1 MFLRFSFSLSRTL
14 APTLALAA
22 ILVAPPSGVCREI
35 SRNADPAENVNSRYT
50 VESVELLGFAKAR
63 LSKPVRERMDKMV
76 GAKYDT
82 LALSSLVWKLREE
95 VKAKHINIKVGRGLK
110 PEHLAVRLEVEGQR
124 DKSFELT
131 APKFGYQSRQGYS
144 GTVEGVINAG
154 SRLRL
159 AGGYSN
165 DGDALLERYQG
176 FHGRVEFR
184 LLTPASSR
192 IPLTLRF
199 RYASLRQGW
208 NRSTTSIPAQ
218 LAGSDAADARLY
230 GEREVFEPVAVTQ
243 VPGVRGLTW
252 SAGANIQRL
261 MHGAART
268 GGPGAVISPTAAP
281 QAESSNAVVTTLR
294 YRRQFEGSGA
304 HQQELEAGYDLRAAT
319 QILAS
324 DYVYNRHAIT
334 GTYRLL
340 HGKNHE
346 LKIAALAGFLN
357 GVAPYYDRFV
367 AGNSQTLRGYSK
379 FDLTPL
385 GANRIVHGSVDYRWR
400 LFQAFYDA
408 GSVAEAAL
416 FAAGPSTMSDVKHS
430 VGVGLRKD
438 ILQLAVAF
446 PLRGMRMD
454 PVFLLGVNF

>member
-1 MFLRFSFSLSRTL
+1 MFLRFRFTL
-14 APTLALAA
+14 PLALGA
-22 ILVAPPSGVCREI
+22 ILVAPPSGECREI

-63 LSKPVRERMDKMV
+63 LSKPVRERMDKLV

-144 GTVEGVINAG
+144 GMVEGVINAG

-192 IPLTLRF
+192 VPLTLRF

-208 NRSTTSIPAQ
+208 NRSTTSVPAV
-218 LAGSDAADARLY
+218 ADADARLY

-261 MHGAART
+261 MHGVART
-268 GGPGAVISPTAAP
+268 GGPGSVISPTAAP

-334 GTYRLL
+334 GTYRFQ
-340 HGKNHE
+340 HGRHHE

-357 GVAPYYDRFV
+357 GTAPYYDRFV

-385 GANRIVHGSVDYRWR
+385 GANRIVHGSIDYRWR

-408 GSVAEAAL
+408 GSIAEAAVV
-416 FAAGPSTMSDVKHS
+416 AAVAGASTMSDVKHS

-438 ILQLAVAF
+438 NIQLAVAF
-446 PLRGMRMD
+446 PLRGVRMD
-454 PVFLLGVNF
+454 PIFLLGVNF